1 MKHHKVCYRNY
12 WVCSQP
18 SKETW
23 LDVLTCSTTYVAFL
37 LKQHIN
43 AFVNV
48 VLSIHRQTIRSVLSP
63 MLVQTTCKVLQ
74 RVLVPD
80 ILCWLMLFLRF
91 SIYMV
96 AKEFVWDWNNYF
108 LSFNQYLF
116 LFLWFFLV
124 SSSTFSM
131 TFTPHGQANTP
142 CSQISLAIICTR
154 SSLI

>member
-1 MKHHKVCYRNY
+1 MKHHTVCYRNF

-91 SIYMV
+91 SIYIV

-116 LFLWFFLV
+116 LFLWFFFSFFV
-124 SSSTFSM
+124 YFQHDFHSTWSSKYTMFSNFSGYNM
-131 TFTPHGQANTP
+131 YP
-142 CSQISLAIICTR
+142 
-154 SSLI
+154 